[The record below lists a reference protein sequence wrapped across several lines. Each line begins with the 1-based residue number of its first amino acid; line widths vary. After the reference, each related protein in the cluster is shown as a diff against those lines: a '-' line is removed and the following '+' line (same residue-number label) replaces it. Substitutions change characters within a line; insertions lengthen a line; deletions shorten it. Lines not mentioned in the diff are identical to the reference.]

1 MHQRFERQVGIDATD
16 PLVIIQAAD
25 RQGEVPALQRYLDDF
40 QQQRPEII
48 PVKTADRLVMIRT
61 ADIVLADVQETALL
75 IYTAA
80 GMTKTR
86 ETLRHLLQ
94 RLASDDFIQVSKH
107 GVLNLNHLLSLEDS
121 FSGNMTACLTNQLK
135 TSVSR
140 KYVKD
145 LMKRLG
151 I

>member
-1 MHQRFERQVGIDATD
+1 MHQRFERKAGIDAAD
-16 PLVIIQAAD
+16 PLVTIQAANQ
-25 RQGEVPALQRYLDDF
+25 QGEVPALQQYLANF
-40 QQQRPEII
+40 HQRRPEII
-48 PVKTADRLVMIRT
+48 PVKTIDRLEMIRT
-61 ADIVLADVQETALL
+61 ADVVLADVQEATLL

-80 GMTKTR
+80 GVTKTR

-107 GVLNLNHLLSLEDS
+107 GILNLNHLLSLEDS

-135 TSVSR
+135 TPVSR

-145 LMKRLG
+145 LMTRLG